1 MRRCRPMKID
11 SDFEGG
17 SVVVLVANDPADVT
31 LALRPDNAADFAQ
44 WFFFRVRVVEGTV
57 CSFRIENA
65 DEAGYPGGYPDY
77 RVCVS
82 YDGESWF
89 RIPTDY
95 SQGELR
101 FRLRAERDLVTIAY
115 FPPFT
120 TERHAALIARCEASS
135 RARVIEIG
143 RTVQGR
149 PMQLVAFG
157 DQGKSLHRI
166 WVVAQQ
172 HPGEAMAG
180 FCAEGFID
188 RLLDEGDPGAA
199 ALLAK
204 AEVYVVPRMNP
215 DGVAIGNHRT
225 NAAGRDLNREW
236 ASPSDEHS
244 PEVACVLRAMEA
256 RGAEVFLDLHGDEEI
271 PYVYAFSPR
280 GASNFPV
287 KLAHLE
293 DRFTAALDRL
303 SPDFQREESRKAGIP
318 SGDDARLSTSL
329 VARRFDCLA
338 LGIEMPFTDNHLR
351 PDPEHGWSPE
361 RSRDLGRAF
370 VEALLDVLAPI
381 KESMSI
387 PPAPGS
393 FRGAMS

>member
-1 MRRCRPMKID
+1 MQID
-11 SDFEGG
+11 TDFEGG
-17 SVVVLVANDPADVT
+17 SISVLVANDPADVT

-44 WFFFRVRVVEGTV
+44 WFFFRVRVAEGTT
-57 CSFRIENA
+57 CGFRIENA
-65 DEAGYPGGYPDY
+65 DEAGYPGGYSDY

-82 YDGESWF
+82 YDGEHWF

-101 FRLRAERDLVTIAY
+101 FRLKCERDLLTIAY

-120 TERHAALIARCEASS
+120 SERHHRLLDRVRASS
-135 RARVIEIG
+135 RARVLEIG
-143 RTVQGR
+143 RSVQGR
-149 PMQLVAFG
+149 PISLVAFG
-157 DQGKSLHRI
+157 DQGRSLHRI

-180 FCAEGFID
+180 FCAEGLLD
-188 RLLDEGDPGAA
+188 RLLDEDDPIAS

-244 PEVACVLRAMEA
+244 PEVACVLRAIEE
-256 RGAEVFLDLHGDEEI
+256 RGGAEVFLDLHGDEEI

-280 GASNFPV
+280 DAKGFPA
-287 KLAHLE
+287 KLALQE
-293 DRFTAALDRL
+293 DRFCDTLARV

-318 SGDDARLSTSL
+318 GGDDPRLSTSQI
-329 VARRFDCLA
+329 ARRFDCLA
-338 LGIEMPFTDNHLR
+338 LGLEMPFTDNHLR
-351 PDPEHGWSPE
+351 ADPEHGWSPE
-361 RSRDLGRAF
+361 RSRDLGRAL
-370 VEALLDVLAPI
+370 VEALLAVLAPI
-381 KESMSI
+381 QESMSI
-387 PPAPGS
+387 PPLPGS
-393 FRGAMS
+393 FRGFAQRPG